1 MAQLPAGISGSDEHS
16 GSAGAVACFLAH
28 LQVETAA
35 LRVVVVLPDDR
46 VHKAELHRT
55 SLHVRVA
62 VSGQRGESAQEDQV
76 EIFDAG

>member
-1 MAQLPAGISGSDEHS
+1 MAQLPARVPRSDEHS
-16 GSAGAVACFLAH
+16 GSASAAYLLAQ

-35 LRVVVVLPDDR
+35 LRVLVVLPDDR
-46 VHKAELHRT
+46 VHKAELHRA

-62 VSGQRGESAQEDQV
+62 ASGQRGESSQEDQV